1 MSPAGTAGASSAVAL
16 LSGGLDSTV
25 AFGEAVSRGADV
37 GLALTFDYDQRAA
50 MKEVTAAARIATQ
63 AGVKHRTIRLGW
75 LAVISLASALSEHGP
90 EVPEPAEGDL
100 DSDQPPTGVW
110 VPNRN
115 GLFVAIAAAFAESIG
130 ADAIYAGLNAEE
142 GSRFPDNTP
151 EFAEAA
157 NALLELSTLTGVRL
171 LSPLAGM
178 TKPEIVAR
186 GLDLGVPLAETWS
199 CYRGGEGPRGRAH
212 CGRCESCL
220 RAARA
225 FREAGAPREAVP
237 EGLL

>member
-1 MSPAGTAGASSAVAL
+1 MSTAGTAGASSAVAL

-25 AFGEAVSRGADV
+25 AFGEAISRGVDV
-37 GLALTFDYDQRAA
+37 RLALTFDYDQRAA

-63 AGVKHRTIRLGW
+63 AGVKHRTVRLGW
-75 LAVISLASALSEHGP
+75 LAVIARGSALSERGP
-90 EVPEPAEGDL
+90 EVPEPAEEEL
-100 DSDQPPTGVW
+100 DSDEPPTGVW

-130 ADAIYAGLNAEE
+130 ANSVYAGLNAEE
-142 GSRFPDNTP
+142 GSRFPDNTA

-157 NALLELSTLTGVRL
+157 NSLLRLSTLTGVRL
-171 LSPLAGM
+171 LSPLSGM

-186 GLDLGVPLAETWS
+186 GLELGVPLAETWS
-199 CYRGGEGPRGRAH
+199 CYRGGEIH

-225 FREAGAPREAVP
+225 FREAGAPREAIP